1 MAADIIMGTQWG
13 DEGKGKIVDVFSG
26 DYDVV
31 VRYQGGANAGHTV
44 IIGDTQY
51 ILHLLPSGI
60 LNPGKMNIIGNGV
73 VLDIDALLAEMEE
86 VRGKGIKIT
95 PENLMISENAHI
107 VLSYHKN
114 MDIGKEN
121 KREKKIGT
129 TARGIGPAYTDKY
142 SRSGI
147 RVRDILKDDV
157 LEAKIKQ
164 NLEEKN
170 FLFKNFYNVE
180 EINACEL
187 IDKIKEQREIIRPYI
202 GDAVN
207 KVQAIL
213 KEGKKVLFEGA
224 QGALLDIDFG
234 TYPYV
239 TSSNPTVGGALTG
252 IGLSYKQIGKVWGI
266 TKAYQT
272 RVGNGPF
279 PTEMEKEVQEL
290 TRKVGGEFGATTGRP
305 RGCGWLDLVALK
317 YTAELNGF
325 TDIILTKLDVLSVFE
340 KIKICTKYEYEGEVS
355 DRFISDGEELY
366 KVKPVYEEVDG
377 FKEDITGVRKY
388 TDLPE
393 KAKEYIKFIEDFIK
407 VPVTYISVGPE
418 REQILKK

>member
-26 DYDVV
+26 NYDVV

-44 IIGDTQY
+44 VIGDKQY

-60 LNPGKMNIIGNGV
+60 LNSGKMNIIGNGV

-86 VRGKGIKIT
+86 VRGKGIQIT
-95 PENLMISENAHI
+95 PENLMISENAHL
-107 VLSYHKN
+107 VLSYHKH
-114 MDIGKEN
+114 MDAGREN
-121 KREKKIGT
+121 KRDKKIGT

-142 SRSGI
+142 SRSGL

-157 LEAKIKQ
+157 LEMKIKE

-170 FLFKNFYNVE
+170 FLFKNYYGVE
-180 EINACEL
+180 EINPAEL
-187 IDKIKEQREIIRPYI
+187 IGKIKKQRELIKDYI
-202 GDAVN
+202 GDAVHKIHTVLN
-207 KVQAIL
+207 
-213 KEGKKVLFEGA
+213 EGKKVLFEGA

-252 IGLSYKQIGKVWGI
+252 IGLSYKQINRVWGI

-279 PTEMEKEVQEL
+279 PTEMEKDAQEL
-290 TRKVGGEFGATTGRP
+290 TRKTGGEFGATTGRP

-340 KIKICTKYEYEGEVS
+340 KIKICTAYDYGGKVS
-355 DRFISDGEELY
+355 DRFIADGEELY
-366 KVKPVYEEVDG
+366 KAKPVYQEVEG
-377 FKEDITGVRKY
+377 FKEDITKVRKY
-388 TDLPE
+388 ADLPE

-407 VPVTYISVGPE
+407 VPATYISVGPE
-418 REQILKK
+418 REQILSK